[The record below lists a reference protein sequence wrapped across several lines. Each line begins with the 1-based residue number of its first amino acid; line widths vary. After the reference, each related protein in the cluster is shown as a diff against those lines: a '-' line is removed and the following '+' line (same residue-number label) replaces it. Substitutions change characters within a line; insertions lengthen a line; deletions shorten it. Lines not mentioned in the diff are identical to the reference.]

1 MASKNIK
8 FEMLARE
15 KRNTLIVE
23 FLEFLKHNK
32 KWWLLPIAIILL
44 VMGLLAMLSS
54 SAVSPFLYPL
64 F

>member
-1 MASKNIK
+1 
-8 FEMLARE
+8 MLARE

-23 FLEFLKHNK
+23 LFEFLKHNK

-54 SAVSPFLYPL
+54 SAISPFLYPL